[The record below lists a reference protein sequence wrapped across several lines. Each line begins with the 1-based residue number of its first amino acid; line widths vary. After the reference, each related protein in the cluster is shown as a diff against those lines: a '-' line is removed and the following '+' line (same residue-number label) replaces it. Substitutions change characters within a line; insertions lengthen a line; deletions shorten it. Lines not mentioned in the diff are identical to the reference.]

1 MDPVRH
7 LITAALP
14 YANGPLHIG
23 HLAGAYLPA
32 DVYVRFMRLMDKDIV
47 FICGSDEHGAAITM
61 RAMKDGTSPQQI
73 IDKYHQLFESTFKGI
88 GISFDYY
95 GRTSDKIHHETS
107 QEFFKVLYNKGVFEE
122 KETAQYYDESVGQFL
137 ADRYITGTCPKC
149 GYEAAYGDQ
158 CEQCGSSLNP
168 TDLINP
174 KSVLSGNT
182 PIFKKTTHWYLPL
195 EKDEKWLKEFI
206 EQGTLNEK
214 PHHDPDQWKSHVIG
228 QCKSWIDNGLQ
239 SRAMTRD
246 LDWGVDVPQD
256 IPGSIGKKLYVWMD
270 APIGY
275 LSATKQWAEREN
287 KDWKEYWL
295 KEDTELIHFIG
306 KDNIVFHCIIFPAL
320 LKAHGDFILPTNVPA
335 NQFMNLED
343 QKISTSRNWAIW
355 VHEFLEDLVGHEDA
369 LRYYLIKNM
378 PEQKDSEF
386 TWKGF
391 QEAYNNELVN
401 NLSNFVHRVLVLT
414 HKYYDGFVTDFD
426 PDSIFTGVAPD
437 DMGGFHDT
445 ECLYL
450 FDKLDELNQCHRDF
464 DFRAAMKCLMEISTQ
479 GNQLLQLNEPW
490 KNQKEDPEMVEAI
503 MNLALHYVTAL
514 SVAMHPFLPFA
525 SNRLR
530 KILNLPEIQSGD
542 MLRMMDQLAEGEAL
556 INVGHKLNTAEY
568 LFTKIDDELI
578 QKQIDKLHLTNVSNT
593 ELTTIQYLP
602 QKSEISYDDF
612 MKMDIRTAKIL
623 EAEAV
628 PKADK
633 LLKLQVDLGYEKR
646 VVVSGIAEYFKPTDI
661 IGKEVLILANL
672 APRTIRGIE
681 SKGMILMAENES
693 GQLSFVSPDQN
704 WPSGFSVK

>member
-1 MDPVRH
+1 MGPVRH
-7 LITAALP
+7 LVTAALP

-61 RAMKDGTSPQQI
+61 RAVKEGIGPQEI
-73 IDKYHQLFESTFKGI
+73 IDKYHKLFESTFKGI

-95 GRTSDKIHHETS
+95 GRTSDKIHHESS
-107 QEFFKVLYNKGVFEE
+107 QEFFRVLHQKGVFEE
-122 KETAQYYDESVGQFL
+122 KESEQYFDEKLQQFL

-149 GYEAAYGDQ
+149 NYDSAYGDQ

-168 TDLINP
+168 TDLIHP
-174 KSVLSGNT
+174 KSVLSGET
-182 PIFKKTTHWYLPL
+182 PVFKKTTHWYLPL
-195 EKDEKWLKEFI
+195 EKDELWLREFI
-206 EQGTLNEK
+206 EDGKLDERE
-214 PHHDPDQWKSHVIG
+214 HHDPSKWKTHVTG
-228 QCKSWIDNGLQ
+228 QCRSWLENGLQ

-246 LDWGVDVPQD
+246 LDWGVDVPQE
-256 IPGSIGKKLYVWMD
+256 IAGSKGKKLYVWMD

-275 LSATKQWAEREN
+275 ISATKQWAQDHQKN
-287 KDWKEYWL
+287 WKDYWMNP
-295 KEDTELIHFIG
+295 DTELIHFIG

-320 LKAHGDFILPTNVPA
+320 LKAHGDFILPSNVPA

-355 VHEFLEDLVGHEDA
+355 VHEYLTDLAGHEDA

-391 QEAYNNELVN
+391 QDAYNNELVN

-414 HKYYDGFVTDFD
+414 HKYYDGFVSDFD
-426 PDSIFTGVAPD
+426 QDAIFTGVAPD

-450 FDKLDELNQCHRDF
+450 FDKLDELNQYHRDF
-464 DFRAAMKCLMEISTQ
+464 DFRAALKCLMEISSQ

-490 KNQKEDPEMVEAI
+490 KNQKEDPEMVEVV

-525 SNRLR
+525 SNKLR
-530 KILNLPEIQSGD
+530 HILNLPDIQSGD
-542 MLRMMDQLAEGEAL
+542 LLQMMDRLAEGERL
-556 INVGHKLNTAEY
+556 LPTGHKLNAAEY
-568 LFTKIDDELI
+568 LFTKIDDATI
-578 QKQIDKLHLTNVSNT
+578 QKQIDKLHQPNMDQSDQPPNNFV
-593 ELTTIQYLP
+593 P
-602 QKSEISYDDF
+602 QKNEITYDEF
-612 MKMDIRTAKIL
+612 MKMDIRTARIL
-623 EAEAV
+623 EAEAI

-633 LLKLQVDLGYEKR
+633 LLKLQLDLGYEKR
-646 VVVSGIAEYFKPTDI
+646 MVVSGIAEHFKPEEI
-661 IGKEVLILANL
+661 LGKEVLILANL

-681 SKGMILMAENES
+681 SRGMILMAEKED
-693 GQLSFVSPDQN
+693 GKLSFVSPEKN
-704 WPSGFSVK
+704 WPCGYTVK